1 MGLKAIKINN
11 ETILEESIGVLPGK
25 LNVKGEYFICHDC
38 NTKLSKGKIPAM
50 SHKNGLSMLS
60 LEGMEELCLTELEN
74 VLIAR
79 NILFQKFVQLPKS
92 RWTATKDQIVN
103 IPVFEK
109 DILNTIESF
118 PRTLNEAGIIPVK
131 LKRKKEYQRRSSV

>member
-1 MGLKAIKINN
+1 M
-11 ETILEESIGVLPGK
+11 
-25 LNVKGEYFICHDC
+25 
-38 NTKLSKGKIPAM
+38 
-50 SHKNGLSMLS
+50 
-60 LEGMEELCLTELEN
+60 
-74 VLIAR
+74 IAP

-109 DILNTIESF
+109 DILNTIQSF

-131 LKRKKEYQRRSSV
+131 LKRKKEYKNSHLQQYISTEKIIRALETLKNLENKYFQFLPNLDEYKENVRRVFSVI